1 MDRTGG
7 SRRSSRADLPEGG
20 LRDSAGSVEAQPVL
34 ADVPRVSAEE
44 SWPESATAGT
54 ASWAA
59 RRPRLVAWW
68 RHWEAVILVGT
79 LAVCVPLLGLAFL
92 ASMQTHNR
100 LLFDG
105 PLILR
110 DGAWIA
116 QHGVPHWRL
125 FTPGRHQPWVD
136 QQWLGQLVDFE
147 VWKSLGYTGLALF
160 KVGVLG
166 VTYTGLAAL
175 IRGRGASNTLVI
187 GCGMMALLGG
197 LASLVSGAQELVLPL
212 FVLMLAICQRDV
224 ARRRPDGSLIALVAL
239 CIVWTNMFSL
249 SLGAGFAIAYLLVR
263 AAMMVRDELW
273 PWALGCLTLA
283 FLIRLTPLA
292 TPYGAQMIHDN
303 LALFEHHLAG
313 PLVPG
318 AYAPELGQEAFFA
331 LVIPLALVV
340 AVALAAL
347 MRREKVSVVALGF
360 ILLTGIGGGM
370 AVRNI
375 PFFEVT
381 AALFVAHIVQRWV
394 DEHRAASVRRR
405 PLELSVVASDLDPE
419 ADLGRATPQPAMAA
433 GV

>member
-1 MDRTGG
+1 
-7 SRRSSRADLPEGG
+7 
-20 LRDSAGSVEAQPVL
+20 VV
-34 ADVPRVSAEE
+34 
-44 SWPESATAGT
+44 
-54 ASWAA
+54 
-59 RRPRLVAWW
+59 
-68 RHWEAVILVGT
+68 LVGT

-125 FTPGRHQPWVD
+125 FASGSHHPWVD
-136 QQWLGQLVDFE
+136 QQWLAQLVDFE
-147 VWKSLGYTGLALF
+147 VWKALGYTGLALF

-175 IRGRGASNTLVI
+175 IRGRGASNIVVI

-197 LASLVSGAQELVLPL
+197 VASLVSGAQELVLAL
-212 FVLMLAICQRDV
+212 FVLMLAICQRDF
-224 ARRRPDGSLIALVAL
+224 ARRRPDGLLIALVAL
-239 CIVWTNMFSL
+239 GVVWTNMFSL
-249 SLGAGFAIAYLLVR
+249 SLGAGFAITYLLMR
-263 AAMMVRDELW
+263 AAMMVRDEVW

-292 TPYGAQMIHDN
+292 TPYGAELIHYN

-318 AYAPELGQEAFFA
+318 AYAPEPGQEAFFA

-340 AVALAAL
+340 AVALGAL
-347 MRREKVSVVALGF
+347 MRREKVSLVALGF
-360 ILLTGIGGGM
+360 IMLTGIGGGM

-375 PFFEVT
+375 PYFEVT

-394 DEHRAASVRRR
+394 DEHRAALARRR
-405 PLELSVVASDLDPE
+405 PLELALVTADLDSE
-419 ADLGRATPQPAMAA
+419 GDLRRPTPQPAMAV